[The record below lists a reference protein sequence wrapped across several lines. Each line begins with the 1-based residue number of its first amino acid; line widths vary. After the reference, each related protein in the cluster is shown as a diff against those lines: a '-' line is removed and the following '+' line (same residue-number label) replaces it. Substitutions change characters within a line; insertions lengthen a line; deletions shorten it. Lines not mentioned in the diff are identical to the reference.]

1 MEKRRK
7 TWTKSQ
13 AARGKLSHRS
23 IYAGFVALAA
33 LVSDHVNAL
42 EESGRYGDVENG
54 QVEVDWS
61 EFDHQIGDEDT
72 TYPWMTED
80 QPDEA

>member
-1 MEKRRK
+1 MEKGRK
-7 TWTKSQ
+7 AWSESS
-13 AARGKLSHRS
+13 APRGKLSNRS
-23 IYAGFVALAA
+23 IFAGFVAVAA

-42 EESGRYGDVENG
+42 EESRRHGDVENG

-61 EFDHQIGDEDT
+61 EFDYQIEDEDS

-80 QPDEA
+80 QSEED